1 MNDEKFEE
9 FLKNIS
15 KDLNEEEDYQKVI
28 IEAKNVYKDDYR
40 HPYSLITTYILKNT
54 TNDEDKERLSQNI
67 RWMVSYI
74 IKNQD
79 KKHKIKIEEDKKL
92 LTNLKKLEDH
102 INLDFIH
109 LRYYEEKFSTFN
121 VSLEKQK
128 ESLKVLVTTNEKLE
142 NDLKNQKNQY
152 ITILGIFASIVLAFV
167 GVFTFSTSIFSNIDK
182 SSIYRL
188 IFVMAF
194 IVCLFTNL
202 LYFLFD
208 FIKNIGMEKRQRSF
222 KEHFVIVSF
231 NILILIVLICNGG
244 FYLFIEKLG
253 YFITS

>member
-28 IEAKNVYKDDYR
+28 IEAKDVYKNDYR

-54 TNDEDKERLSQNI
+54 TNNEDIERLSQNI

-79 KKHKIKIEEDKKL
+79 KKNKIKIEEDKKL

-109 LRYYEEKFSTFN
+109 VQYYKDI
-121 VSLEKQK
+121 EKQK
-128 ESLKVLVTTNEKLE
+128 ESLESLVAINKKLE

-188 IFVMAF
+188 IFVMGF
-194 IVCLFTNL
+194 IACLFTNL
-202 LYFLFD
+202 LYFLFN

-222 KEHFVIVSF
+222 KEHFGIVSF

-244 FYLFIEKLG
+244 FYLLIERLR
-253 YFITS
+253 YFIIS